1 VRAPTLRA
9 PTLRTTLYIPLPWP
23 KQTTKL
29 FLFLKVKDPEMPFD
43 VRSILTSPNSTQK
56 VSPIESQEPLSIS
69 GIALH
74 LLQFLVIGLVF
85 WLRDVANT
93 VYTAGL
99 KLLSI
104 FLQYLYSCGTYLD
117 RDFAAR
123 WGPEAN
129 LQAWFWCGDELPL
142 NGISRKNALIPKTAP
157 MSSPAF
163 EISSPDREFDS
174 NCDKHGALFTSSMSH
189 TSFFGRLQENTIS
202 SPVKNAFVDAR
213 PLPSLP
219 HDAYEPRA
227 SATVKT
233 RAVVKR
239 RTFPRAPATL
249 DQRKLFLRWKRIAA
263 RKEKSCFTSQKMAM
277 TPESMEAP
285 KSEHSTI
292 SKGSQECEASSPPS
306 PEGTK
311 DMPEAQPESSQA
323 PNSDTGAKESQ
334 PMGKRMRIKRMFK
347 K

>member
-1 VRAPTLRA
+1 
-9 PTLRTTLYIPLPWP
+9 
-23 KQTTKL
+23 
-29 FLFLKVKDPEMPFD
+29 MPFD

-56 VSPIESQEPLSIS
+56 VYPIESQEPLSIS

-104 FLQYLYSCGTYLD
+104 FLQYLYSCGIYLD
-117 RDFAAR
+117 PDFAAR

-129 LQAWFWCGDELPL
+129 LQAWFWCGDELRL

-163 EISSPDREFDS
+163 ENSSPDREFDS

-213 PLPSLP
+213 PLPSLL

-239 RTFPRAPATL
+239 RTFPRAPAGSAEIVPEMETYRRP
-249 DQRKLFLRWKRIAA
+249 QRKDLF
-263 RKEKSCFTSQKMAM
+263 
-277 TPESMEAP
+277 
-285 KSEHSTI
+285 HV
-292 SKGSQECEASSPPS
+292 SKDGYDSRVHRGSQIRALYNL
-306 PEGTK
+306 
-311 DMPEAQPESSQA
+311 QRL
-323 PNSDTGAKESQ
+323 TG
-334 PMGKRMRIKRMFK
+334 MRGFFSTLP
-347 K
+347 